1 MDPVPTDRRYFGL
14 RLLGIPVLL
23 HWTFPAVGVTTGL
36 IVASLFLTTSVS
48 LSLQVFLWTTAA
60 VVILVLIH
68 ELGHA
73 VAARVL
79 CLDLVA
85 VVIAHVGGR
94 CFIAKTPSPRQDL
107 LLSAAGVLAQSA
119 VLMATLALL
128 WVLGTPTSLPL
139 KCLVIV
145 FTGGNV
151 LVMAV
156 NLLPSKDND
165 GARILN
171 ALRALWVGT
180 RA

>member
-1 MDPVPTDRRYFGL
+1 
-14 RLLGIPVLL
+14 
-23 HWTFPAVGVTTGL
+23 
-36 IVASLFLTTSVS
+36 
-48 LSLQVFLWTTAA
+48 
-60 VVILVLIH
+60 
-68 ELGHA
+68 
-73 VAARVL
+73 
-79 CLDLVA
+79 
-85 VVIAHVGGR
+85 
-94 CFIAKTPSPRQDL
+94 